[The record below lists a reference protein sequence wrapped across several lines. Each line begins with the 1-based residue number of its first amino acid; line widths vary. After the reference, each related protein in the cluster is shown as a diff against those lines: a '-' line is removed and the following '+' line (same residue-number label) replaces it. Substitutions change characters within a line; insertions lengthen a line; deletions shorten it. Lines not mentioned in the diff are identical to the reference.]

1 MKVGVLTVPY
11 SGQSLEETLKY
22 LKSLGLSTVEIGTG
36 GYPGNAHANP
46 DELLNDEKALEA
58 FKATL
63 AKYDMQISALSCHG
77 NPVHPDQAVAQKDH
91 EVFVKTVKLAEKL
104 NIDTV
109 NTFSGCPGGS
119 KEDKTPNWAV
129 TAWPNDFQEILKYQ
143 WDEVL
148 IPYWKEAAEIA
159 LKHGV
164 KKIALEMHPGFSVYN
179 PETLMKLRDAVGDVI
194 GANYDP
200 SHLFWQ
206 GIDVVEA
213 IKYLGDAIHHFHAKD
228 TQMFKDNV
236 NKNGVLDTKSYG
248 DLRQRSWVFRTV
260 GYGHDQKVWK
270 DMISMLRVIGYD
282 GAISIEH
289 EDALM
294 SINEGLEKAVSF
306 LQGLI
311 IEEKPNDAWWF

>member
-11 SGQSLEETLKY
+11 SGQSLDETLKY
-22 LKSLGLSTVEIGTG
+22 LSGLGLTTVEIGTG
-36 GYPGNAHANP
+36 GYPGTAHANP
-46 DELLNDEKALEA
+46 DVLLNDKEALET

-63 AKYDMQISALSCHG
+63 AKYNMEISALSCHG
-77 NPVHPDQAVAQKDH
+77 NPVHPDKATAQKDH
-91 EVFVKTVKLAEKL
+91 ASFLKTVKLAKEL
-104 NIDTV
+104 NIDTI

-119 KEDKTPNWAV
+119 KDDKTPNWAV
-129 TAWPNDFQEILKYQ
+129 ASWPNDFQEILEYQ
-143 WDEVL
+143 WEEVL
-148 IPYWKEAAEIA
+148 IPYWKEAADYA

-179 PETLMKLRDAVGDVI
+179 PETLMKLRNAIGDII

-206 GIDVVEA
+206 GIDVVQG
-213 IKYLGDAIHHFHAKD
+213 IKTLGDAIHHFHAKD
-228 TQMFKDNV
+228 TQIFKENV
-236 NKNGVLDTKSYG
+236 EQNGVLDTKSYG
-248 DLRQRSWVFRTV
+248 DLKNRSWVFRTV
-260 GYGHDQKVWK
+260 GYGHDTKMWK

-306 LQGLI
+306 LQSLI
-311 IEEKPNDAWWF
+311 IEEKPSDAWWF